1 MSYSDLSFHHS
12 SKFNCNKYTST
23 FALKFVHV
31 LFQAAVLSC
40 AWRCFHV
47 KQLCVSNAARA
58 FVMFRYG
65 SVDRNQTNLR
75 SSCFIFCGWCI
86 HTEIGQ
92 SQPYT
97 ISYPWSSYTAWARY
111 HACPRTVCLQGRFAA
126 LTVCRRRPSSGAPG
140 SLVWS
145 LCESRQVLIKSESRS
160 CSCISE
166 SHFGILWP
174 GRHYFPAWKCNP
186 DDKPTKQEIETG
198 EHITSL
204 VEVIKVR
211 YQIEAD
217 IEQER
222 LFLRPNLWK
231 KKMQC

>member
-111 HACPRTVCLQGRFAA
+111 HACPRTVSLQGRFAA
-126 LTVCRRRPSSGAPG
+126 LTVCRRIQRCTR
-140 SLVWS
+140 L
-145 LCESRQVLIKSESRS
+145 
-160 CSCISE
+160 
-166 SHFGILWP
+166 
-174 GRHYFPAWKCNP
+174 
-186 DDKPTKQEIETG
+186 
-198 EHITSL
+198 TSL
-204 VEVIKVR
+204 IT
-211 YQIEAD
+211 
-217 IEQER
+217 
-222 LFLRPNLWK
+222 LWK
-231 KKMQC
+231 QASADQIWISILFMYTVFQNPILVYCGQVAIIFLPENVIPMTNQPNKK